1 MEIITE
7 LGHKEWQWLSSQV
20 IQALNWEKRNL
31 FFCPC
36 SHEYIIIF
44 FSNETDSLKGY
55 VSESYCQVTAVLL
68 QTWMQISGP
77 YQAGGGGKSWIS
89 ISYTLA
95 EGIKSLGEE
104 VGKARWLYRAAFRF
118 LYD

>member
-31 FFCPC
+31 FFCPY

-68 QTWMQISGP
+68 QTWMQICGP

-95 EGIKSLGEE
+95 DWIKSLGKE